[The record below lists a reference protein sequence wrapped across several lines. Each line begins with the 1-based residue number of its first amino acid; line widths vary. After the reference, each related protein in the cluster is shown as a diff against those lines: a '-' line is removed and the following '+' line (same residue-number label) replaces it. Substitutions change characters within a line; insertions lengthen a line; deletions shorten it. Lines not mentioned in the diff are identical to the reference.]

1 MFQVSEAA
9 QEVIKGHFKESGIDS
24 SVRVFLSPG
33 G

>member
-9 QEVIKGHFKESGIDS
+9 KEVIKNHFKESGVDS
-24 SVRVFLSPG
+24 SVRIFLSPG